1 MKTLAKYHDPLFGTI
16 AGGLFTIDAAVVSGG
31 WSQPIPGHCVSSTF
45 FDLAGLNIEEK
56 TIFFDGMAVQEGGIP
71 AIAGAA
77 GDNYVLFDIM
87 SSIPIDFTDAN
98 NLGQLAL
105 RGIGFPGTVSNF
117 EHVLYYRYRRYT
129 LDLDTSAR
137 MAMVAQDQQ
146 AGSMMPTA
154 SDRIYS
160 YRVVIIDAA
169 TLGSATSIN
178 VQSARH
184 LIQASPREEP
194 TFQHIMRLKR
204 SYDLQQSYDED

>member
-16 AGGLFTIDAAVVSGG
+16 AGGLFTIDAATVSGG
-31 WSQPIPGHCVSSTF
+31 WSQPIPGHCVSSVF
-45 FDLAGLNIEEK
+45 FDLAGLSQEEK
-56 TIFFDGMAVQEGGIP
+56 TIFFDGMVVQEGGIP
-71 AIAGAA
+71 AIGGTA

-98 NLGQLAL
+98 NLGDLAL
-105 RGIGFPGTVSNF
+105 RGIGFPGTVLNF

-160 YRVVIIDAA
+160 YRVVIIDAT

>member
-16 AGGLFTIDAAVVSGG
+16 AGGLFTIDAATVSGG
-31 WSQPIPGHCVSSTF
+31 WSQPIPGHCVSSVF
-45 FDLAGLNIEEK
+45 FDLAGLSQEEK
-56 TIFFDGMAVQEGGIP
+56 TIFFDGMVVQEGGIS
-71 AIAGAA
+71 AIGGTA

-98 NLGQLAL
+98 NLGDLAL
-105 RGIGFPGTVSNF
+105 RGIGFPGTVLNF

-160 YRVVIIDAA
+160 YRVVIIDAT

>member
-1 MKTLAKYHDPLFGTI
+1 MKTLVKYHDPLFATI
-16 AGGLFTIDAAVVSGG
+16 AGGALTIDASTVSGG
-31 WSQPIPGHCVSSTF
+31 WSKPIPQHLVSATF
-45 FDLAGLNIEEK
+45 FDLGGLSQEEK

-71 AIAGAA
+71 AIAGSA
-77 GDNYVLFDIM
+77 GDNYTLWDIM
-87 SSIPIDFTDAN
+87 TSIPIDFTN
-98 NLGQLAL
+98 PENLGDLAV
-105 RGIGFPGTVSNF
+105 RGIGFPGSVLNF

-160 YRVVIIDAA
+160 YRVVIVDAP
-169 TLGSATSIN
+169 TLASATSIN

-194 TFQHIMRLKR
+194 TYQHIMRLKR
-204 SYDLQQSYDED
+204 SYDLQQSHDED